1 MKWFVQQFLPNIFEW
16 PLTDTLIESI
26 SKQVKYKVRNPFTKK
41 KIWEFVRWDELN
53 QVEEVGEKRRMKTI
67 DEIKEIIKNK
77 WKVWSPSY
85 AGENGIAGS
94 GEDINKKPPVIY

>member
-1 MKWFVQQFLPNIFEW
+1 MSTNI
-16 PLTDTLIESI
+16 DNII
-26 SKQVKYKVRNPFTKK
+26 RNPFTKK

-77 WKVWSPSY
+77 
-85 AGENGIAGS
+85 
-94 GEDINKKPPVIY
+94 